1 MKMNE
6 TFLLSKNN
14 RNKIYFSCIILK
26 RFFSLEL
33 AIFVNNYLKEG
44 RCKLEEHRRRFST
57 ILEGRRSRK
66 YANHGRTK
74 PNLQIETAENF
85 NFLLRTKQK

>member
-33 AIFVNNYLKEG
+33 AIFVNNYLKKDDVNLKNIDGDFRLYLREDD
-44 RCKLEEHRRRFST
+44 RENTPTMDE
-57 ILEGRRSRK
+57 
-66 YANHGRTK
+66 
-74 PNLQIETAENF
+74 PNQTS
-85 NFLLRTKQK
+85 K